1 MPCIRSLRGRSKDR
15 VCLEGGFTP
24 KPMQGDLK
32 LQLKRANAAFTKRN
46 SAEEQ
51 EANAVKP
58 LPASC
63 RLWCLRS
70 ESSVSSARAETR
82 EPPMS
87 W

>member
-46 SAEEQ
+46 SASPGKITVRRTGSKRSQ
-51 EANAVKP
+51 APPSLLQALVP
-58 LPASC
+58 S
-63 RLWCLRS
+63 LRILR
-70 ESSVSSARAETR
+70 ELRAC
-82 EPPMS
+82 
-87 W
+87 